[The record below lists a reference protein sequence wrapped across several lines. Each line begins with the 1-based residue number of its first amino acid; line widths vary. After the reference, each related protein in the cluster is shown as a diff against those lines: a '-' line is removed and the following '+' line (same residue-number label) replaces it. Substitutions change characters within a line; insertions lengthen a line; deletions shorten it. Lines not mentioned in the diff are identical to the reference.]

1 MVGKRKLKKKE
12 SVKMIT
18 IIDFTKIKKGGVSIG
33 EIMKRL

>member
-1 MVGKRKLKKKE
+1 MLKKQRLKKKK
-12 SVKMIT
+12 SVEWIT